1 MILNMRRTINKGG
14 QPNMNKKFFKAC
26 LGMLATMLALG
37 ACNKE
42 PDESNLYTFTGETIE
57 TFIQKDSDL
66 TSFNYILT
74 RVGLDRMM
82 ASYGQYT
89 CYAPSNEGVALY
101 IDSLY
106 NDPEAAIPHNGMTD
120 NSLAGLNDSLC
131 NDIARYHLTNGLYSI
146 IEMGGSG
153 ATITTMLGRPISSK
167 VDSLGRTVLN
177 NIATITSED
186 NEVTNGLVHKLN
198 RVVPRSS
205 RLLGDTFDRL
215 EGYTIFNEALKKTGL
230 VDSVKASI
238 KYRTLSDGT
247 RTTKFDKPADIT
259 DTNGSELY
267 CPTECKIGYT
277 IFAESDDV
285 LRANGINS
293 FEDLVAYANKVYDGA
308 AAWYD
313 YIREKGHTVSTGN
326 DYTNRWN
333 ALNMF
338 VAYHILYASM
348 AQDQLVFENKS
359 GVPVGTSKW
368 NYVNGADPYDYYETM
383 LPHTLLKIWEP
394 QPGKTLYIN
403 RYQTFNTLTNEVG
416 TRGTNHTLINPGI
429 EIERLDITAYNGYIH
444 PIKGMLVYNE
454 QVPNGVLNER
464 LRFEATTFLP
474 EFINNGFRY
483 MLMSE
488 VSAMNGGNSGARLSF
503 PVDYFDNVICYNGE
517 QTKLRYNVK
526 GDYRAYQAD
535 AFQGWGQYDLAI
547 KLPPVPSGLYE
558 FRLFYSPM
566 GHGGMMQFYWGTS
579 KNVQEMTALSIPL
592 DVRIQEDDPRI
603 GWTAFYEED
612 DMGIASDEAMKNR
625 GYMRGPYSFCG
636 HPGND
641 GDTKTTKNCR
651 GDGVVTLRRVLGVV
665 NVKQSDEFWFRF
677 KNVINDDSD
686 LKWQLDFVEFVPMNV
701 VDNTMYSEDWF

>member
-1 MILNMRRTINKGG
+1 
-14 QPNMNKKFFKAC
+14 MNKKFFKAC

-106 NDPEAAIPHNGMTD
+106 NDPEAVIPHNGMTD

-177 NIATITSED
+177 NIATIISED

-277 IFAESDDV
+277 IFAESDEV
-285 LRANGINS
+285 MRANGINS
-293 FEDLVAYANKVYDGA
+293 FEDLVAYANKVYGGA

-348 AQDQLVFENKS
+348 AQDQLVFENKN
-359 GVPVGTSKW
+359 GVPLGTSKW

-416 TRGTNHTLINPGI
+416 TRGTNHTLVNPGI

-454 QVPNGVLNER
+454 QVPDGVLNER

-488 VSAMNGGNSGARLSF
+488 VSAMNGGNSGARLAF

-592 DVRIQEDDPRI
+592 DVRIQESDPRI

>member
-1 MILNMRRTINKGG
+1 M
-14 QPNMNKKFFKAC
+14 
-26 LGMLATMLALG
+26 
-37 ACNKE
+37 
-42 PDESNLYTFTGETIE
+42 
-57 TFIQKDSDL
+57 
-66 TSFNYILT
+66 
-74 RVGLDRMM
+74 
-82 ASYGQYT
+82 
-89 CYAPSNEGVALY
+89 
-101 IDSLY
+101 
-106 NDPEAAIPHNGMTD
+106 
-120 NSLAGLNDSLC
+120 
-131 NDIARYHLTNGLYSI
+131 
-146 IEMGGSG
+146 
-153 ATITTMLGRPISSK
+153 
-167 VDSLGRTVLN
+167 
-177 NIATITSED
+177 
-186 NEVTNGLVHKLN
+186 TNGLVHKLN

-215 EGYTIFNEALKKTGL
+215 EGYTIFNEALRKTGL
-230 VDSVKASI
+230 VDSIKESM

-277 IFAESDDV
+277 IFAESDEV
-285 LRANGINS
+285 MRANGINS
-293 FEDLVAYANKVYDGA
+293 FEDLVNYANKVYGGA

-348 AQDQLVFENKS
+348 AQDQLVFEKKS
-359 GVPVGTSKW
+359 GVPLGTSKW

-394 QPGKTLYIN
+394 QPGNTLYIN

-416 TRGTNHTLINPGI
+416 TRGTNHTLVNPGI

-454 QVPNGVLNER
+454 QVPDGVLNER

-488 VSAMNGGNSGARLSF
+488 VSAMNGGNSGARLAF

-592 DVRIQEDDPRI
+592 DVRIQESDPRI

-612 DMGIASDEAMKNR
+612 DMGVASDEAMKNR

-636 HPGND
+636 HPGDD

>member
-1 MILNMRRTINKGG
+1 
-14 QPNMNKKFFKAC
+14 MNKKFFKAC
-26 LGMLATMLALG
+26 LGMLAIMVALG

-106 NDPEAAIPHNGMTD
+106 NDPEASIPHNGMTD

-177 NIATITSED
+177 NVSTIISED

-215 EGYTIFNEALKKTGL
+215 EGYTIFNEALRKTGL
-230 VDSVKASI
+230 VDSIKESM

-277 IFAESDDV
+277 IFAESDEV
-285 LRANGINS
+285 MRANGINS
-293 FEDLVAYANKVYDGA
+293 FEDLVNYANKVYGGA

-348 AQDQLVFENKS
+348 AQDQLVFEKKS
-359 GVPVGTSKW
+359 GVPLGTSKW

-394 QPGKTLYIN
+394 QPGNTLYIN

-416 TRGTNHTLINPGI
+416 TRGTNHTLVNPGI

-454 QVPNGVLNER
+454 QVPDGVLNER

-488 VSAMNGGNSGARLSF
+488 VSAMNGGNSGARLAF

-592 DVRIQEDDPRI
+592 DVRIQESDPRI

-612 DMGIASDEAMKNR
+612 DMGVASDEAMKNR

-636 HPGND
+636 HPGDD

>member
-1 MILNMRRTINKGG
+1 
-14 QPNMNKKFFKAC
+14 MNKKFFKAC
-26 LGMLATMLALG
+26 LGMLAIMVALG

-106 NDPEAAIPHNGMTD
+106 NDPEASIPHNGMTA
-120 NSLAGLNDSLC
+120 NSLEGLNDSLC

-177 NIATITSED
+177 NVSTIISED

-215 EGYTIFNEALKKTGL
+215 EGYTIFNEALRKTGL
-230 VDSVKASI
+230 VDSIKESM

-277 IFAESDDV
+277 IFAESDEV
-285 LRANGINS
+285 MRANGINS
-293 FEDLVAYANKVYDGA
+293 FEDLVNYANKVYGGA

-348 AQDQLVFENKS
+348 AQDQLVFEEKD
-359 GVPVGTSKW
+359 VAHGTSKW

-394 QPGKTLYIN
+394 QPGNTLYIN

-416 TRGTNHTLINPGI
+416 TRGTNHTLVNPGI

-454 QVPNGVLNER
+454 QVPDGVLNER

-488 VSAMNGGNSGARLSF
+488 VSAMNGGNSGARLAF

-592 DVRIQEDDPRI
+592 DVRIQESDPRI

-612 DMGIASDEAMKNR
+612 DMGVASDEAMKNR

-636 HPGND
+636 HPGDD

>member
-1 MILNMRRTINKGG
+1 
-14 QPNMNKKFFKAC
+14 MNKKFFKAC

-106 NDPEAAIPHNGMTD
+106 NDPEAVIPHNGMTD

-177 NIATITSED
+177 NIATIISED

-277 IFAESDDV
+277 IFAESDEV
-285 LRANGINS
+285 MRANGINS
-293 FEDLVAYANKVYDGA
+293 FEDLVNYANKVYGGA

-348 AQDQLVFENKS
+348 AQDQLVFENKN
-359 GVPVGTSKW
+359 GVPLGTSKW

-416 TRGTNHTLINPGI
+416 TRGTNHTLVNPGI
-429 EIERLDITAYNGYIH
+429 EIERLDITTYNGYIH

-488 VSAMNGGNSGARLSF
+488 VSAMNGGNSGARLAF

-517 QTKLRYNVK
+517 QTKLRYNIK

-592 DVRIQEDDPRI
+592 DVRIQESDPRI

>member
-1 MILNMRRTINKGG
+1 
-14 QPNMNKKFFKAC
+14 MNKKFFKAC

-42 PDESNLYTFTGETIE
+42 PDESNLYIFTGETIE

-106 NDPEAAIPHNGMTD
+106 NDPEATIPHNGMTD

-177 NIATITSED
+177 NVSTIISED

-215 EGYTIFNEALKKTGL
+215 EGYTIFNEALRKTGL
-230 VDSVKASI
+230 VDSIKESM

-277 IFAESDDV
+277 IFAESDEV
-285 LRANGINS
+285 MRANGINS
-293 FEDLVAYANKVYDGA
+293 FEDLVNYANKVYGGA

-348 AQDQLVFENKS
+348 AQDQLVFEKKS
-359 GVPVGTSKW
+359 GVPLGTSKW

-394 QPGKTLYIN
+394 QPGNTLYIN

-416 TRGTNHTLINPGI
+416 TRGTNHTLVNPGI

-454 QVPNGVLNER
+454 QVPDGVLNER

-488 VSAMNGGNSGARLSF
+488 VSAMNGGNSGARLAF

-592 DVRIQEDDPRI
+592 DVRIQESDPRI

-612 DMGIASDEAMKNR
+612 DMGVASDEAMKNR

-636 HPGND
+636 HPGDD

>member
-1 MILNMRRTINKGG
+1 
-14 QPNMNKKFFKAC
+14 MNKKFFKAC
-26 LGMLATMLALG
+26 LGMLAIMVALG

-106 NDPEAAIPHNGMTD
+106 NDPEASIPHNGMTA
-120 NSLAGLNDSLC
+120 NSLEGLNDSLC

-177 NIATITSED
+177 NVSTIISED

-215 EGYTIFNEALKKTGL
+215 EGYTIFSEALRKTGL
-230 VDSVKASI
+230 VDSIKESM

-277 IFAESDDV
+277 IFAESDEV
-285 LRANGINS
+285 MRANGINS
-293 FEDLVAYANKVYDGA
+293 FEDLVNYANKVYGGA

-348 AQDQLVFENKS
+348 AQDQLVFEKKI
-359 GVPVGTSKW
+359 GVQLGTSKW
-368 NYVNGADPYDYYETM
+368 NYVDGADPYDYYETM

-394 QPGKTLYIN
+394 QPGNTLYIN

-416 TRGTNHTLINPGI
+416 TRGTNHTLVNPGI

-454 QVPNGVLNER
+454 QVPDGVLNER

-488 VSAMNGGNSGARLSF
+488 VSAMNGGNSGARLAF

-592 DVRIQEDDPRI
+592 DVRIQESDPRI

-612 DMGIASDEAMKNR
+612 DMGVASDEAMKNR

-636 HPGND
+636 HPGDD